1 MPQSPDCPLTWR
13 RIDATPLPNTKTAP
27 KPHRAV
33 QRPKRKARKMN
44 IYLAVLAT
52 IATLGVLAI
61 AGHLKRIADATEAQA
76 RMWAPKGDE

>member
-1 MPQSPDCPLTWR
+1 MS
-13 RIDATPLPNTKTAP
+13 
-27 KPHRAV
+27 
-33 QRPKRKARKMN
+33 
-44 IYLAVLAT
+44 IYLAVVAT